1 MWCFKATSC
10 NTYHVWHQIITK
22 KHQKKPTKT
31 KRQKKHTQKNTSLG
45 KKQEKTKKTPV
56 SLFARHIARH
66 IRQGWCYEVPGCA
79 QKLKSIPISEVQ
91 EAKTSLSKEQWWLG
105 SAPQVLDHFCVPFYR
120 ASAIKLPLQCTTN
133 CRKRPCKVSVYSSLL
148 HSCRLCA
155 LKFLLI

>member
-1 MWCFKATSC
+1 MQHIPCMAPDNYKKTPKKTHK
-10 NTYHVWHQIITK
+10 NKKTKKTHTK
-22 KHQKKPTKT
+22 KHLP
-31 KRQKKHTQKNTSLG
+31 G

-91 EAKTSLSKEQWWLG
+91 EAKTSLSKQQWWLG